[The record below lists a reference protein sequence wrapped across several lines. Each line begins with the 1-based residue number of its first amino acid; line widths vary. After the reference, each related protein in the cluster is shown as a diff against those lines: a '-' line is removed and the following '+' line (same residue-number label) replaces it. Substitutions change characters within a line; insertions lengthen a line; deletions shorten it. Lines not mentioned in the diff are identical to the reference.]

1 MSIFISNIKVK
12 EIEKSGII
20 NRIKQELAITFNLID
35 MGLISFYLG
44 LKVEKN
50 QQKKTLKL
58 FQLAYI
64 NKILAKY
71 YF

>member
-71 YF
+71 HF